1 MKSKTKKLIT
11 RMGKLGDALEDAAF
25 EQNDD
30 EFMSE
35 ADRLA
40 LAEELQGVVSGGMTI
55 AGKFGFS
62 EVWGIGLYPSAVRG
76 EKLTAVEII
85 RQMLNASTEPEAFA
99 AALRRL
105 ADKLWKSPN
114 VCGAEALG

>member
-1 MKSKTKKLIT
+1 MANDTKKLSNVFKALDGMCWDESET
-11 RMGKLGDALEDAAF
+11 YLTESEKLK
-25 EQNDD
+25 
-30 EFMSE
+30 
-35 ADRLA
+35 R
-40 LAEELQGVVSGGMTI
+40 AEELQNVLSATSAL
-55 AGKFGFS
+55 AGKWCLADNIS
-62 EVWGIGLYPSAVRG
+62 ISLYGSAIRG
-76 EKLTAVEII
+76 EKLTRIEVI